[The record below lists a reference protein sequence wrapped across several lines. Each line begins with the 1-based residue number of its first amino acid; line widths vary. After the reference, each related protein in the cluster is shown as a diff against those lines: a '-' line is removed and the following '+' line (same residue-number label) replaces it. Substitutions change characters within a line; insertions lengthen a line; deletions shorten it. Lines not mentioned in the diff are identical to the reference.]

1 MTLTHPRRSP
11 ATTSRSHNQRMELH
25 FGAIRAGHGA
35 RDALAH
41 PLPDRAAVPV
51 FPCAVEVR
59 ARAPITNPS
68 QPSTTANFYEIEPV
82 LADGTPFEPGT
93 PLPPGLWTVQWT
105 CPLYPARQGGAAT
118 GAFHVAIDVA
128 PGAVPAAWAANEAGP
143 IEAPPPNIVLASTA
157 RAGVVRTLRALV
169 AAGARA
175 EAQAC
180 EDARGFV
187 AHKTTGVVTRH
198 RWVFDEDDAMQ
209 EGMRILLREIR
220 KFSGRGR
227 PKACWTTA
235 AGLVLERDLPRAA
248 DKVSGLPAA
257 VARFVDWLR
266 LTDLVDL
273 HDPALTPESAAA
285 AYAADQRRRRQRSP
299 RTRSWLVDKGSGPL
313 SDAAASTWR
322 RAIEVARAGEPVSL
336 DGAASAPASSPVATA
351 RLVDRLP
358 LVDPTLDHVG
368 EATLDEAVDDFLV
381 GTSLEAADVWPAI
394 RVELDRGG
402 GRSRVRRGG
411 AAHVEQLLLSLVA
424 RPGEDVQADEA
435 ALRRR
440 VASIVFDERGA
451 YRPTDERARRWR
463 QERGRATGDAQR
475 ATGDAQGEGSP
486 SPGGVRQ
493 LVTADGSTTS

>member
-1 MTLTHPRRSP
+1 
-11 ATTSRSHNQRMELH
+11 MEVH
-25 FGAIRAGHGA
+25 FGAIRAGTGA
-35 RDALAH
+35 REALAQ
-41 PLPDRAAVPV
+41 PLPARAAVPV

-68 QPSTTANFYEIEPV
+68 QPSTTANYYEIEPV

-93 PLPPGLWTVQWT
+93 PLPPGLWTVRWT

-118 GAFHVAIDVA
+118 GAFHVAVDVA
-128 PGAVPAAWAANEAGP
+128 PDAVPPPWAVNEAGP
-143 IEAPPPNIVLASTA
+143 LPDPPPNIVLAGSA
-157 RAGVVRTLRALV
+157 RARVVRTLRALV
-169 AAGARA
+169 AAGERA

-187 AHKTTGVVTRH
+187 AHKTTGVITRH
-198 RWVFDEDDAMQ
+198 RWVFDEEDAMQ

-273 HDPALTPESAAA
+273 HDPALTPQRAAA
-285 AYAADQRRRRQRSP
+285 AYEADQRRRRRSSP
-299 RTRSWLVDKGSGPL
+299 RTRTWLVDKTPGPL
-313 SDAAASTWR
+313 SEAAASTWR
-322 RAIEVARAGEPVSL
+322 RALEVARAGEPLSL
-336 DGAASAPASSPVATA
+336 DGVAAPLSAPPSP
-351 RLVDRLP
+351 LERLP
-358 LVDPTLDHVG
+358 LVDTALEHVA

-381 GTSLEAADVWPAI
+381 GTSLERADVWPAI
-394 RVELDRGG
+394 RTELARGERAG
-402 GRSRVRRGG
+402 GRSRARRAG
-411 AAHVEQLLLSLVA
+411 AAEVEQRLLSLVV
-424 RPGEDVQADEA
+424 RPGEDVQADED

-440 VASIVFDERGA
+440 VAAIVFDERGA

-463 QERGRATGDAQR
+463 RERDRATGDAHR
-475 ATGDAQGEGSP
+475 DGSP
-486 SPGGVRQ
+486 NPGGVRQ
-493 LVTADGSTTS
+493 LVTVDGSTTS